1 MLRVFESGL
10 ALIVLWW
17 LALTAANAGPPY
29 RTDDPE
35 PTPLGHYEFYTFST
49 GTVVRD
55 DTSGSLPAL
64 ELNYGLI
71 PNGQLTIDASAAFD
85 RPSGGP
91 LQYGYGDTP
100 ISFKYRFIQQD
111 EQGWRPQVAVFPLVQ
126 LPRVTKAAASEQ
138 VTSWRFFRC
147 GFRRASATGPWMAV
161 AAIGSTEAAPATRI
175 FGSLVCCYSE
185 R

>member
-71 PNGQLTIDASAAFD
+71 PNGHSRSTHRRRSTDLPAARCNTATAIRRSVSSTGLSKRMSRVGD
-85 RPSGGP
+85 R
-91 LQYGYGDTP
+91 
-100 ISFKYRFIQQD
+100 K
-111 EQGWRPQVAVFPLVQ
+111 
-126 LPRVTKAAASEQ
+126 LPFSRSSNCQRVTKAAASEQ

>member
-1 MLRVFESGL
+1 MLRIYECGL
-10 ALIVLWW
+10 ALVVLWC
-17 LALTAANAGPPY
+17 LAPAAANAGPPY

-55 DTSGSLPAL
+55 DTSGSLPAF

-100 ISFKYRFIQQD
+100 ISFKYRFIQ
-111 EQGWRPQVAVFPLVQ
+111 E
-126 LPRVTKAAASEQ
+126 
-138 VTSWRFFRC
+138 
-147 GFRRASATGPWMAV
+147 
-161 AAIGSTEAAPATRI
+161 EA
-175 FGSLVCCYSE
+175 GC
-185 R
+185 

>member
-55 DTSGSLPAL
+55 DTLVM
-64 ELNYGLI
+64 
-71 PNGQLTIDASAAFD
+71 
-85 RPSGGP
+85 PSVNAHVFITG
-91 LQYGYGDTP
+91 TP
-100 ISFKYRFIQQD
+100 D
-111 EQGWRPQVAVFPLVQ
+111 L
-126 LPRVTKAAASEQ
+126 
-138 VTSWRFFRC
+138 
-147 GFRRASATGPWMAV
+147 RR
-161 AAIGSTEAAPATRI
+161 
-175 FGSLVCCYSE
+175 
-185 R
+185 

>member
-91 LQYGYGDTP
+91 LQRLRRYADQ
-100 ISFKYRFIQQD
+100 F
-111 EQGWRPQVAVFPLVQ
+111 QVQVY
-126 LPRVTKAAASEQ
+126 PR
-138 VTSWRFFRC
+138 
-147 GFRRASATGPWMAV
+147 G
-161 AAIGSTEAAPATRI
+161 
-175 FGSLVCCYSE
+175 
-185 R
+185 